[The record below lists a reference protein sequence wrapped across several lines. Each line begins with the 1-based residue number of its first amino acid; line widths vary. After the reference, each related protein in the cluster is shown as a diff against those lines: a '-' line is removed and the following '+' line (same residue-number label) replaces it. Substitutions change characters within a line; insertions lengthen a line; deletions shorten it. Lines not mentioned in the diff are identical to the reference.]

1 MNKEVKFLG
10 LDQVLLTDGEKRKL
24 KLLSE
29 KLRH

>member
-24 KLLSE
+24 KLPSE
-29 KLRH
+29 ILRH